1 MSYTLRARIKNKI
14 ISEFVPPSK
23 KSNKVIIL
31 CGGMPGYPAKKEL
44 MFFLAEKGFW
54 VFSPRYRGS

>member
-1 MSYTLRARIKNKI
+1 MPYTLRARIKNKI

-44 MFFLAEKGFW
+44 MFFLTEKGF
-54 VFSPRYRGS
+54 